1 MEYKTL
7 FSPMKIG
14 NVEIKN
20 RIVMSPM
27 EMGFG
32 QMDGTPTDMLIE
44 YYEER
49 AKGGVGLMIPGITRV
64 NDFSGAST
72 FCQLSVSR
80 DSNIKPLKE
89 FIDRIHQYGTKVFI
103 QLHHPGRQNVD
114 LLVGTVK
121 LSVFCNKFIP
131 KYPSLLKKVVP
142 LGVKMMEKDLVLSD
156 VAPSKCERSY
166 IANAKVRG
174 LTKCG
179 VKRLIKQF
187 IDGAERCKKAGAD
200 GVELHGAHGYLIQ
213 QFLSPNTNHRQDEY
227 GGSLENRMRFLLE
240 IIRGIRERCGK
251 DFPIIVRISVDE
263 CYDKIGKEGKGYGL
277 DEGVE
282 MCKILDKE
290 GVDAIDVSSACYDTI
305 NYWLEPVTF
314 DLGWRKYMAEAVKKV
329 VSVPVL
335 AANIIRTPEQ
345 AEQQLQEGVQDF
357 ISLGRPLL
365 ADPYWAKKA
374 EEGRS
379 EDIKRCICCLNCFE
393 TMEKNAYVLGHGE
406 CAINPVLGREKA
418 NNELPSDGNGRLVT
432 VIGAGPS
439 GLTAAETL
447 LRRGFKVVVIEKASD
462 VGGQLR
468 LAEKPPK
475 KDKIAWCY
483 EDLKTSVI
491 KLGGEIRLNTT
502 ATIEM
507 IDDMKP
513 YAVIVATGGV
523 PVVPRSIEGTDGKNV
538 VTVTPVLDGTVK
550 FEGKRIAVI
559 GSGMTGL
566 ETAHLLAEQGNA
578 VTIVEMASTVAPGVW
593 CQHVDDIM
601 PKLKAKNVEIYVGHK
616 LNRITDE
623 YIEIEEVNTA
633 KLFRIDVDE
642 VVLSIGVRPVND
654 LYDKLKETHNNVY
667 AVGDATSIGRIAHAT
682 KTAYD
687 TAIKLV

>member
-1 MEYKTL
+1 MGYDML

-32 QMDGTPTDMLIE
+32 TMDGTPTEMLTD

-49 AKGGVGLMIPGITRV
+49 AKGGVGLIIPGITRV

-89 FIDRIHQYGTKVFI
+89 FVDKIHTHGTKLFI

-121 LSVFCNKFIP
+121 LSIACNKFIP
-131 KYPSLLKKVVP
+131 HYPQLLKKVVP

-166 IANAKVRG
+166 IANAKVKALSHRG
-174 LTKCG
+174 VQKI
-179 VKRLIKQF
+179 IKQF
-187 IDGAERCKKAGAD
+187 IDGAYRCKQAGVD
-200 GVELHGAHGYLIQ
+200 GVELHASHGYLIQ
-213 QFLSPNTNHRQDEY
+213 QFLSPNTNHRTDEY

-240 IIRGIRERCGK
+240 IIRGIRQKCGA
-251 DFPIIVRISVDE
+251 DYPIIVRITVDE
-263 CYDKIGKEGKGYGL
+263 CYDKIGQPGKGYGL
-277 DEGVE
+277 DEGIE

-290 GVDAIDVSSACYDTI
+290 GVDALDISSACYDTI

-329 VSVPVL
+329 VSCPVL
-335 AANIIRTPEQ
+335 AANLIRTPEQ
-345 AEQQLQEGVQDF
+345 AESQLEEGCQDF

-365 ADPYWAKKA
+365 ADPHWANKA
-374 EEGRS
+374 YEGRP

-393 TMEKNAYVLGHGE
+393 TMEKNAYILEHGE
-406 CAINPVLGREKA
+406 CAINPTLGRERA
-418 NNELPSDGNGRLVT
+418 NNSLPKDGEDRLV
-432 VIGAGPS
+432 VVVGAGPA

-447 LRRGFKVVVIEKASD
+447 LRRGFKVQILEKND
-462 VGGQLR
+462 YVGGQVQ
-468 LAEKPPK
+468 LANKPPK
-475 KDKIAWCY
+475 KEKISWVF
-483 EDLKTSVI
+483 EDLKTSVE
-491 KLGGEIRLNTT
+491 KLGGEIKYNTT
-502 ATIEM
+502 ATVDM
-507 IDDMKP
+507 IKGLKP

-523 PVVPRSIEGTDGKNV
+523 PVVPRSIEGTNLPNV
-538 VTVTPVLDGTVK
+538 VTVTEVLNGSVQ
-550 FEGKRIAVI
+550 FEGKDIAVI

-566 ETAHLLAEQGNA
+566 ETSHLLATQGNN
-578 VTIVEMASTVAPGVW
+578 VTIVEMADTVAPGVW
-593 CQHVDDIM
+593 CQHTDDIL
-601 PKLKAKNVEIYVGHK
+601 PKLDAGGVKILTSHK
-616 LNRITDE
+616 LVRITADSVE
-623 YIEIEEVNTA
+623 LEEVKTGKKVVVEVSN
-633 KLFRIDVDE
+633 
-642 VVLSIGVRPVND
+642 VVLSIGVRPVNN
-654 LYDKLKETHNNVY
+654 LYKELKEVQNNVY
-667 AVGDATSIGRIAHAT
+667 CVGDALQIGRIANAT

>member
-282 MCKILDKE
+282 MCKILDK
-290 GVDAIDVSSACYDTI
+290 
-305 NYWLEPVTF
+305 
-314 DLGWRKYMAEAVKKV
+314 
-329 VSVPVL
+329 
-335 AANIIRTPEQ
+335 
-345 AEQQLQEGVQDF
+345 
-357 ISLGRPLL
+357 
-365 ADPYWAKKA
+365 
-374 EEGRS
+374 
-379 EDIKRCICCLNCFE
+379 
-393 TMEKNAYVLGHGE
+393 
-406 CAINPVLGREKA
+406 
-418 NNELPSDGNGRLVT
+418 
-432 VIGAGPS
+432 
-439 GLTAAETL
+439 
-447 LRRGFKVVVIEKASD
+447 
-462 VGGQLR
+462 
-468 LAEKPPK
+468 
-475 KDKIAWCY
+475 
-483 EDLKTSVI
+483 
-491 KLGGEIRLNTT
+491 
-502 ATIEM
+502 
-507 IDDMKP
+507 
-513 YAVIVATGGV
+513 
-523 PVVPRSIEGTDGKNV
+523 
-538 VTVTPVLDGTVK
+538 
-550 FEGKRIAVI
+550 
-559 GSGMTGL
+559 
-566 ETAHLLAEQGNA
+566 
-578 VTIVEMASTVAPGVW
+578 
-593 CQHVDDIM
+593 
-601 PKLKAKNVEIYVGHK
+601 
-616 LNRITDE
+616 
-623 YIEIEEVNTA
+623 
-633 KLFRIDVDE
+633 
-642 VVLSIGVRPVND
+642 
-654 LYDKLKETHNNVY
+654 
-667 AVGDATSIGRIAHAT
+667 
-682 KTAYD
+682 
-687 TAIKLV
+687 